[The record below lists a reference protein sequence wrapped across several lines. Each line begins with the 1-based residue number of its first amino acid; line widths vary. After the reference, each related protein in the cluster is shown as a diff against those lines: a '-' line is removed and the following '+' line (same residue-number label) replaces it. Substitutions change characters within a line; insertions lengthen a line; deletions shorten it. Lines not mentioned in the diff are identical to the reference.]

1 MREFTLEHYE
11 DKLNHQVIHMDQAV
25 CYCPQFRASHM
36 LHDYPSRRLQL
47 ARAVFKDEMAPN
59 DYIAGLVFQSI
70 LSRQGERWQNF
81 GENPEDLTDVM
92 ILSRELMLKK
102 GFGTQIAESLKDTL
116 KAGGGHILKTDAEV
130 LRQWQE
136 AVPVLEGSGN
146 FLFLDDATATLAADS
161 ASGLGQWFKARGIA
175 FEPETAPVFAGW
187 EYFAYGMVEEGIK
200 YLEGLISGLQ
210 EKGIEVV
217 YTLSGQT
224 TYLLTQFAEKL
235 GISVPFEVVYLPD
248 ELKLLKIEAPSYFY
262 GGSFNCRFLRNGQAL
277 NALAIN
283 SDETPI
289 ATSMEFLP
297 LLKADKRVNV
307 LNIWQKPLGAE
318 YHLIGFDA
326 EMAALIQKDAL
337 ADIEKAGAKQIV
349 VFEPYAYAALKT
361 AMPDKTVL
369 YYLECLQ

>member
-1 MREFTLEHYE
+1 
-11 DKLNHQVIHMDQAV
+11 
-25 CYCPQFRASHM
+25 
-36 LHDYPSRRLQL
+36 
-47 ARAVFKDEMAPN
+47 
-59 DYIAGLVFQSI
+59 
-70 LSRQGERWQNF
+70 
-81 GENPEDLTDVM
+81 M

-116 KAGGGHILKTDAEV
+116 KAGGGHILKTDAEA

-187 EYFAYGMVEEGIK
+187 EYFAYGMVDEGIK
-200 YLEGLISGLQ
+200 YLEGLVSGLQ